1 MKHQLIFDTAK
12 VSLLIQFLTGVVGI
26 QGLLIDIPEK
36 HHILKDILTLETIV
50 QFIEFVYY
58 IWLIYCFKQL
68 TYDITFTRYF
78 DWFLSTPIM
87 IVSTILF
94 LEYNTKLDKSDSE
107 KSEILYVSDILRN
120 NFEIISMILI
130 ANFGMLFSG
139 FLGERGVLSRNMGF
153 LLGTVA
159 FCYSFYLIY
168 DRFVGVNMTNQYLF
182 WFMYIVWSFY
192 GIAYLFSYETKN
204 IAYNILDVISKNFY
218 GLFLFWQ
225 ITQLSASAV

>member
-12 VSLLIQFLTGVVGI
+12 LSVVIQFLTGVIGI
-26 QGLLIDIPEK
+26 QGLLTDVPEK

-50 QFIEFVYY
+50 QFIEFIYY

-139 FLGERGVLSRNMGF
+139 FLGERGILSRNMGF
-153 LLGTVA
+153 LLGTIA

-225 ITQLSASAV
+225 ITQLSTSAV